1 MTRPE
6 AITEALRLLALVQRR
21 TPGCRQIA
29 AAVEVITDGAIS
41 VSHMTIRRDMDAMR
55 EAGAL

>member
-1 MTRPE
+1 VSLSDPHAGRGATRR
-6 AITEALRLLALVQRR
+6 TQRR
-21 TPGCRQIA
+21 APGYRQIA